1 MHNVVKH
8 RNSGVRAVTSSRLS
22 IVVVTLGLALAGPA
36 RADEASLA
44 ADSVPNWRLGSLAF
58 SNTVPTDRSETIG
71 DLHQK
76 YRLGAAPLPGLEPY
90 AALKP
95 WVAGS
100 TQPDGTMTSR
110 GGVLLDVP
118 VGSFLFTPSVGAG
131 YVTNSPRD
139 NRGTIEFRSQV
150 ELGYQFE
157 NRSRVTLG
165 YSRITG
171 GPAADSRTDANNVVG
186 FTYRLPFGALL
197 ER

>member
-1 MHNVVKH
+1 MTRRRLAIAVIAL
-8 RNSGVRAVTSSRLS
+8 GVAA
-22 IVVVTLGLALAGPA
+22 IGPA
-36 RADEASLA
+36 RADEAPA
-44 ADSVPNWRLGSLAF
+44 AVDSVPNWRLGSLAF
-58 SNTVPTDRSETIG
+58 SNTVPTDRSERIG

-100 TQPDGTMTSR
+100 AQPDGTMTSR
-110 GGVLLDVP
+110 GGVLIDVP
-118 VGSFLFTPSVGAG
+118 VGSFTFTPSVGAG
-131 YVTNSPRD
+131 YVSNSPRD
-139 NRGTIEFRSQV
+139 YRGTVEFRSQV
-150 ELGYQFE
+150 ELGYRFE
-157 NRSRVTLG
+157 NRSQVTLG

-197 ER
+197 GK

>member
-1 MHNVVKH
+1 MTRCRVAIAVV
-8 RNSGVRAVTSSRLS
+8 SLGVVA
-22 IVVVTLGLALAGPA
+22 AGPA
-36 RADEASLA
+36 CAEEALA
-44 ADSVPNWRLGSLAF
+44 PVDTVPSWRLGSLAF
-58 SNTVPTDRSETIG
+58 SNSVPTDRSETIG
-71 DLHQK
+71 DMQQK

-95 WVAGS
+95 WVAGNK
-100 TQPDGTMTSR
+100 QPDGTVTSR

-131 YVTNSPRD
+131 YVANSPRE

-171 GPAADSRTDANNVVG
+171 GPAADSRTETNNVVG

-197 ER
+197 GQ

>member
-1 MHNVVKH
+1 MTC
-8 RNSGVRAVTSSRLS
+8 RRLS
-22 IVVVTLGLALAGPA
+22 IAVVALGLAALGPA
-36 RADEASLA
+36 RADEAPA
-44 ADSVPNWRLGSLAF
+44 AGDSVPNWRLGSLAF
-58 SNTVPTDRSETIG
+58 SNAVPTDRSERIG

-95 WVAGS
+95 WVAGN

-110 GGVLLDVP
+110 GGVLIDVP
-118 VGSFLFTPSVGAG
+118 MGSFTFTPSVGAG
-131 YVTNSPRD
+131 YVSNSPRET
-139 NRGTIEFRSQV
+139 RAAVEFRSQV

-171 GPAADSRTDANNVVG
+171 GAAADSRTDTNNVVG
-186 FTYRLPFGALL
+186 FTYRLPFGALFGQ
-197 ER
+197 

>member
-1 MHNVVKH
+1 MVRCRFAIAVV
-8 RNSGVRAVTSSRLS
+8 A
-22 IVVVTLGLALAGPA
+22 LGCMSALGPA
-36 RADEASLA
+36 RAEEAPA
-44 ADSVPNWRLGSLAF
+44 AGDSVPNWRLGSLAF
-58 SNTVPTDRSETIG
+58 SNAVPTDRSERIG
-71 DLHQK
+71 ELHTK

-118 VGSFLFTPSVGAG
+118 VGSFTFTPSVGAG
-131 YVTNSPRD
+131 YVSNSPRD
-139 NRGTIEFRSQV
+139 ARAPLEFRSQV
-150 ELGYQFE
+150 ELNYQFE

-171 GPAADSRTDANNVVG
+171 GPATDGRTDANNVVG

-197 ER
+197 GR

>member
-1 MHNVVKH
+1 M
-8 RNSGVRAVTSSRLS
+8 RAVTRYRLA
-22 IVVVTLGLALAGPA
+22 IAVVALGISAAGPA
-36 RADEASLA
+36 CADEAPTTV
-44 ADSVPNWRLGSLAF
+44 DSVPNWRLGSLAF
-58 SNTVPTDRSETIG
+58 SNAVPTDRSERIG

-131 YVTNSPRD
+131 YVANSPRD
-139 NRGTIEFRSQV
+139 SRGTVEFRSQV

-171 GPAADSRTDANNVVG
+171 GPAADSRTDTNNVVG
-186 FTYRLPFGALL
+186 FSYRLPFGALL
-197 ER
+197 GQ